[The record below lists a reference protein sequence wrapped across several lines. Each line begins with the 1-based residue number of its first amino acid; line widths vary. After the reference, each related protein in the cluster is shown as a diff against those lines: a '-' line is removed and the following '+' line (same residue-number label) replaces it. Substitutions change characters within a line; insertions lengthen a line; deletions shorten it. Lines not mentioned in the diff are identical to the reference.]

1 MWFSECCHVHF
12 TRSIERQ
19 GYVARSRTIRFGYA
33 LSIKCNIHFSDPT
46 VLTGAIAIKNTG
58 DAISATFQCVVSIIL
73 RANTVTFAIR
83 QDCHALVILR
93 IGGLTRFVEL
103 DRDAT
108 LFTRGANC

>member
-1 MWFSECCHVHF
+1 MLLHL
-12 TRSIERQ
+12 
-19 GYVARSRTIRFGYA
+19 RFGYA
-33 LSIKCNIHFSDPT
+33 LSVKCNIQFFDLA

-58 DAISATFQCVVSIIL
+58 DAISATFQFVVSVIL
-73 RANTVTFAIR
+73 RAKTVTFAIR